1 MKFIAVAKLKDI
13 LMNSSE
19 DILIS
24 EDDFKSLLDR
34 YGEEWFYDRAEGWT
48 KVEEEE

>member
-1 MKFIAVAKLKDI
+1 MKYITVAKLKDI

-24 EDDFKSLLDR
+24 EDDFKSLLDK
-34 YGEEWFYDRAEGWT
+34 YGEEWFYDRAEGWS
-48 KVEEEE
+48 KVEEEK